1 MVIVVQR
8 MWNEEPIMNM
18 LSRSEGTVKSQK
30 VDFEMSYFDDD

>member
-8 MWNEEPIMNM
+8 MWNEDPMNM